1 MDMLFS
7 VNHHS
12 IQISMSLTT
21 SGAMSSNGSGNGT
34 SHTAWMMCGNC
45 EQWFAE
51 ISDTDLEAA
60 CCHIQNAEQLHFTEG
75 LMDPELEGLLCS
87 VSGSSAIWDNS

>member
-1 MDMLFS
+1 MFLIMYGVLMDTLFS
-7 VNHHS
+7 IYHHS

-21 SGAMSSNGSGNGT
+21 SGAMSSNGSDSRMSCT
-34 SHTAWMMCGNC
+34 SWMMCGNY

-60 CCHIQNAEQLHFTEG
+60 CCHIQNAEQQYILQK
-75 LMDPELEGLLCS
+75 
-87 VSGSSAIWDNS
+87 V